1 MTQGNQSE
9 DDIESYQSRTKQGK
23 DLLNESKGG
32 GVGASRCVGGKRKE
46 KKKKGKVIFQ

>member
-32 GVGASRCVGGKRKE
+32 GVGGTK
-46 KKKKGKVIFQ
+46 KKKKGQVCFSIILS